1 MVCTMIIGA
10 VFFALSALLGLLVL
24 CGALFKNIGAT
35 HFGILGTLFFLLFPC
50 FCFGMQVTLYLT
62 APHVWGLAWF
72 FIVLNV
78 YFLVLQYIH
87 LVGSAVFTRSS
98 IYRLT
103 RFLVWKRHSY
113 DDVIGYVMKKSSGVI
128 WRRFG
133 SRKVV
138 TFDVEIYFTGDQYAS
153 FSTKDRSNRK
163 VEYITKMLEDHHCR
177 RNGRIKGK
185 RGSL

>member
-1 MVCTMIIGA
+1 MVFTMIIGT
-10 VFFALSALLGLLVL
+10 VFFVLSALLGLLVL
-24 CGALFKNIGAT
+24 FGAMFKNIGAT
-35 HFGILGTLFFLLFPC
+35 HFGMFGTLFFLLFPC
-50 FCFGMQVTLYLT
+50 FCFGAEVMLYRT

-87 LVGSAVFTRSS
+87 FVGSAVFTGSS

-113 DDVIGYVMKKSSGVI
+113 DDVIGYVMKKSSGRI
-128 WRRFG
+128 RFKSG

-138 TFDVEIYFTGDQYAS
+138 TFDVEIYFNDNQYAS
-153 FSTKDRSNRK
+153 FSTKDQSSRK
-163 VEYITKMLEDHHCR
+163 VEYITKLLEEHHCR
-177 RNGRIKGK
+177 RNGRKK
-185 RGSL
+185 RKDLTL